1 MLHWV
6 AINKNATSFN
16 VEMSE
21 SKVKGPIHYKCFA
34 KVWRQFTLFNLQSR
48 QSVDCILNSYW
59 IIYMQVTRFVV
70 RAGFSAI
77 MKVSSEKDQSREYIP
92 LW

>member
-1 MLHWV
+1 MTV

-16 VEMSE
+16 IEVSQ
-21 SKVKGPIHYKCFA
+21 SKVKVPIHYKCFA

-48 QSVDCILNSYW
+48 QIVDCILNSYW

-70 RAGFSAI
+70 CAGFNAI
-77 MKVSSEKDQSREYIP
+77 MKVPSEKDKSRKYIP
-92 LW
+92 FW